1 MLLYMEAASDHGFV
15 SNSNIGL
22 FKPFQFRDVVGVDLE
37 SIADIADV
45 EIRLQGH
52 TSLSGRHTQPV
63 GAQSWIYRDVH
74 NRIVKFHWCLPQNSE
89 IAIHRRVME
98 MGIPYVPR
106 LLNSV
111 VVKHPLDE
119 MQGELLQIDDAGTS
133 ISDAILRLRIASHTV
148 IDLFA
153 GYSHAILAASSGRG
167 GGVTVLHRDISIG
180 NLLVRESQPFVID
193 WGLGLCT
200 HESNRV
206 ASTTPRVGTAPF
218 MGVRVLNS
226 QPKRSCVDD
235 LESLF
240 LAISQCMWRKHGT
253 AGKSYSSLWENC
265 YLADVLSERKAWL
278 FYEQAYLEYMGLDN
292 APQELVTLLKGMYG
306 LLFSTPGENIYSID
320 SKPEDPRLQRFKAA
334 DWVAVFDGAKGMVV
348 TDDNY
353 PCLDRLRAFVEGGEC
368 FDNARSSS
376 GKRPLDAT
384 KTSPQQLKAVAS
396 EKPSKIPRLTAASSS
411 KVGKK
416 ENKGRYNFRARG
428 GKENLG

>member
-353 PCLDRLRAFVEGGEC
+353 PCLDRLRAF
-368 FDNARSSS
+368 
-376 GKRPLDAT
+376 
-384 KTSPQQLKAVAS
+384 
-396 EKPSKIPRLTAASSS
+396 
-411 KVGKK
+411 
-416 ENKGRYNFRARG
+416 
-428 GKENLG
+428 